1 MQEWGGAAARKR
13 GSQDE
18 RRCSGAINRDRD
30 QRVDSRH
37 QLIISRGSQGKY
49 CMFQILV
56 VIYLAGISL
65 SYLPVLE
72 QSALAL

>member
-1 MQEWGGAAARKR
+1 MCYINY
-13 GSQDE
+13 DE
-18 RRCSGAINRDRD
+18 
-30 QRVDSRH
+30 
-37 QLIISRGSQGKY
+37 KY

-56 VIYLAGISL
+56 VIYLAGLSL